1 MNIWESDPE
10 NIKRPYSEKEKS
22 VREMIVYSD
31 RLSYEL
37 DKDSFSE
44 TRDTWGK
51 TGVIKALY
59 DNAAEKLDIRRM
71 SGNFT
76 AFYCIGV
83 HDDGSRSVIMKITE
97 DDTEDGYGIGETW
110 EEDTDVYTGMKSI
123 MDGTYDSSTVLFE
136 EVFDPKDDEFLYVA
150 YAPVYVDGKLRYVV
164 YTEYDWT
171 SFARILRNN
180 LSTMVVWGFAGMF
193 IADIVLILFIYYR
206 AVRPVTRVND
216 GVREYMESKNSSVAA
231 EKMQQIHSE
240 NEIGVLADSF
250 SELTTEI
257 DRYTEEIRSLT
268 GERERVAAELSLA
281 TNIQASQLPGKF
293 PAFPE
298 RNEFDIY
305 ASMVPAKEVGGDF
318 YDFFLLDDDHLGLVI
333 ADVSGKGV
341 PAAMF
346 MMISKLMIKNFAMS
360 GFSPG
365 EVLEKTNE
373 NIFANNKEK
382 MFVTVWL
389 GILEISTGKLTAAN
403 AGHEYPVLR
412 QPDGKFELLK
422 DKHGFVIGIRK
433 NRKYTEYELKLQKG
447 ATLFVYTDGVPEAT
461 NNQKELYG
469 KDRMLEALNNDPS
482 AAPGQLIENVH
493 KAVNGFVGDAPQ
505 FDDLTMLAITIK

>member
-1 MNIWESDPE
+1 MVDLTHLEQYKENNRIEAKKALGGLPRSIWETYSAFANTLGGVILLGVAEYSDKSLHTVNLPEPERLVKEFWEIVNDSKKTSVNLLSSKNVTIE
-10 NIKRPYSEKEKS
+10 NINGDNI
-22 VREMIVYSD
+22 IVITVPRAQRY
-31 RLSYEL
+31 
-37 DKDSFSE
+37 DK
-44 TRDTWGK
+44 
-51 TGVIKALY
+51 
-59 DNAAEKLDIRRM
+59 
-71 SGNFT
+71 
-76 AFYCIGV
+76 
-83 HDDGSRSVIMKITE
+83 
-97 DDTEDGYGIGETW
+97 
-110 EEDTDVYTGMKSI
+110 
-123 MDGTYDSSTVLFE
+123 
-136 EVFDPKDDEFLYVA
+136 
-150 YAPVYVDGKLRYVV
+150 PVYVDGKLRYVV

-433 NRKYTEYELKLQKG
+433 NRKYTYRSISYRICCFQRR
-447 ATLFVYTDGVPEAT
+447 P
-461 NNQKELYG
+461 
-469 KDRMLEALNNDPS
+469 
-482 AAPGQLIENVH
+482 
-493 KAVNGFVGDAPQ
+493 
-505 FDDLTMLAITIK
+505 